1 MATSAAAA
9 RREPGRARGGLQS
22 LMAAAPSTLLIHHS
36 GGRIM
41 PSVNIHVIFWLPP
54 KLQSGSAASLQR
66 ADHGNTKA
74 KV

>member
-1 MATSAAAA
+1 M
-9 RREPGRARGGLQS
+9 P
-22 LMAAAPSTLLIHHS
+22 AAPSTPLIFHS